1 MCNVF
6 TLRDQTPAL
15 YTLVWY
21 LCVPEWSIW
30 SMLII
35 LRKRNFRHSF
45 ITFIDFKMCLDLIIE
60 FMIQSTEKNVVP
72 DYLPEIAE
80 WPDRH
85 WYVCLT
91 IWTSKTFLLQQA
103 SKREGF
109 KWVCSNVSFTD
120 WWCESKEDELIAWNY
135 YHLPILWL
143 TKISNCI
150 IMGNH
155 LAIS

>member
-1 MCNVF
+1 MQCFHTERPNTSVIY
-6 TLRDQTPAL
+6 PG
-15 YTLVWY
+15 LVVQVH

-120 WWCESKEDELIAWNY
+120 WWCESKEDELMY
-135 YHLPILWL
+135 R
-143 TKISNCI
+143 
-150 IMGNH
+150 
-155 LAIS
+155 

>member
-80 WPDRH
+80 
-85 WYVCLT
+85 
-91 IWTSKTFLLQQA
+91 
-103 SKREGF
+103 
-109 KWVCSNVSFTD
+109 
-120 WWCESKEDELIAWNY
+120 
-135 YHLPILWL
+135 
-143 TKISNCI
+143 
-150 IMGNH
+150 
-155 LAIS
+155 